1 MNLIQSLPKLV
12 KRSVKMVICAICSAT
27 EMEDTDT
34 CVYDSSLRKK
44 SCLFKYHGCKS
55 AAYNREMPQALLLRK
70 QYLCNRL
77 WSGHEPS
84 LLLISYMKT

>member
-12 KRSVKMVICAICSAT
+12 KRSVKVKVICEICSAT

-34 CVYDSSLRKK
+34 HVYDSRLRKK

-55 AAYNREMPQALLLRK
+55 SAYNREMPQALLLRK
-70 QYLCNRL
+70 
-77 WSGHEPS
+77 
-84 LLLISYMKT
+84 